1 MPTRLLS
8 QFKELREREDGVSLI
23 ELMVSFTII
32 VAVLAASA
40 LAMTA
45 AHKTQTFTE
54 ARDKAG
60 FIANGIIAEARQ
72 IDFASL
78 AYAQSIASASP
89 NFGGFGTQTTYGN
102 EDIVIVPDST
112 LGYDPADPSTGN
124 FQFMPYEE
132 QDLGENTFQVW
143 RYITKVK
150 VNSTF
155 DSAGNILDDNAA
167 APRRV
172 TIVVRWNAGDGS
184 TGEVVRSWVRV
195 PSSAECIPISALDVA
210 KSGPI
215 PLECKKV

>member
-1 MPTRLLS
+1 MPTRFLS
-8 QFKELREREDGVSLI
+8 KLKELREREDGVSLI

-60 FIANGIIAEARQ
+60 FIANGIIEEARV
-72 IDFASL
+72 IDFPSL

-102 EDIVIVPDST
+102 EDIVIVPDSE
-112 LGYDPADPSTGN
+112 LGYDPADPSTGD

-155 DSAGNILDDNAA
+155 DSTGAILDPNAA

-172 TIVVRWNAGDGS
+172 TIIVRWNAGDGE
-184 TGEVVRSWVRV
+184 TGEVTRSWVRV
-195 PSSAECIPISALDVA
+195 PSSAECIPISALNVA
-210 KSGPI
+210 VSGPI
-215 PLECKKV
+215 PPECRKA

>member
-1 MPTRLLS
+1 MPTRLLRKL
-8 QFKELREREDGVSLI
+8 KELREREDGISLI

-40 LAMTA
+40 LAITA
-45 AHKTQTFTE
+45 AHKTQTYAE

-60 FIANGIIAEARQ
+60 FIANGIVAEARQ

-89 NFGGFGTQTTYGN
+89 NFNGFGTQTTYGS
-102 EDIVIVPDST
+102 EDIVIVPDSE
-112 LGYDPADPSTGN
+112 LGYDPENPGDIN
-124 FQFMPYEE
+124 DFQFLPYREE
-132 QDLGENTFQVW
+132 DLGENTFQIW
-143 RYITKVK
+143 SYITEVK

-155 DSAGNILDDNAA
+155 DSSGPILNTNAS

-172 TIVVRWNAGDGS
+172 TIIVRWNAGDGE

-195 PSSAECIPISALDVA
+195 PSSAECIPVSALTV
-210 KSGPI
+210 SNNI
-215 PLECKKV
+215 PLECRAA

>member
-1 MPTRLLS
+1 MPTRLLRKL
-8 QFKELREREDGVSLI
+8 KELREREDGISLI

-40 LAMTA
+40 LAITA
-45 AHKTQTFTE
+45 AHKTQTYAE

-60 FIANGIIAEARQ
+60 FIANGIVAEARQ

-89 NFGGFGTQTTYGN
+89 NFNGFGNQTTYGS
-102 EDIVIVPDST
+102 EDIVIVPDSE
-112 LGYDPADPSTGN
+112 LGYDPENPGDIN
-124 FQFMPYEE
+124 DFQFLPYREE
-132 QDLGENTFQVW
+132 DLGENTFQIW
-143 RYITKVK
+143 SYITEVK

-155 DSAGNILDDNAA
+155 DSSGPILNTNAP

-172 TIVVRWNAGDGS
+172 TIIVRWNAGDGE

-195 PSSAECIPISALDVA
+195 PSSAECIPVSALTVA
-210 KSGPI
+210 NNI
-215 PLECKKV
+215 PLECRAA